1 MHYASAGGTS
11 YGPVSVS
18 LCTILAWVGPTSYGP
33 VSVSL
38 HYASTGCTSESVHY
52 ASAGGTSYG
61 PVSVS
66 LCTMLAQ
73 GVLRM
78 ALCL

>member
-1 MHYASAGGTS
+1 MHYASTGGTS

-18 LCTILAWVGPTSYGP
+18 LCTMLAWVGPTSYGP

-38 HYASTGCTSESVHY
+38 HYTSTGCTSESVHY
-52 ASAGGTSYG
+52 ASMGTSYG

-66 LCTMLAQ
+66 LCTMLAR
-73 GVLRM
+73 GVLAM